1 MANLK
6 AAVQWIALNDNAG
19 EKDTVEDTAGYL
31 TVALVADIF
40 GKDTTEVARK
50 VVYWRKQFYKEMHQ

>member
-31 TVALVADIF
+31 TVALVADLF
-40 GKDTTEVARK
+40 GKDTTEIARK
-50 VVYWRKQFYKEMHQ
+50 VVYWRKTFYKEGK

>member
-31 TVALVADIF
+31 TVWSSWPTSSARTRLRLLARSCTGATSF
-40 GKDTTEVARK
+40 GR
-50 VVYWRKQFYKEMHQ
+50 R

>member
-31 TVALVADIF
+31 TVF
-40 GKDTTEVARK
+40 GPRGRHLRQGRD
-50 VVYWRKQFYKEMHQ
+50 